1 MTLPMA
7 LRRNLARIAAAVL
20 LLVGGAP
27 AFAADNAAIT
37 RGAYLA
43 IAAGCGS
50 CHTDK
55 KAGGAPL
62 AGGPALK
69 TDFGTFYGP
78 NITPDKQTGIGNWTE
93 DQFKRALHQ
102 GVAPGG
108 RHLYPAFPYFYF
120 TLLSRTDT
128 DALFADLV
136 EVLSA
141 PGLPAPVKAAIGQL
155 LALPTVFTA
164 PLTAETIRQAVA
176 QSGLFLEAHMREGE
190 ADQPDLKAAL
200 LNLQRALASAP
211 SAEAPRTTRPLATP
225 PPVREAGLTPQAAA
239 RPTVSAQ
246 DQAPVIVQHLARE
259 VDQAVA
265 RQTLHQ
271 LASLPDGQAP
281 SWLFELPVATPQG
294 AAVAQFEIDRDGRQS
309 GATDGSQA
317 WRVRFSLDIE
327 PLGPVHVHLRLD
339 GERTG
344 VTVWAE
350 RAEGLERLRG
360 LGSELSRALPAEVI
374 FHPGSPRRPLPENG
388 QFVDRA
394 L

>member
-1 MTLPMA
+1 MSLAPIVPIGPTAAA
-7 LRRNLARIAAAVL
+7 LRVQVISAVDTELAAAVSAAQTQ
-20 LLVGGAP
+20 GALAPDAKP
-27 AFAADNAAIT
+27 AAPPPTPLANPVRQAVDAARAD
-37 RGAYLA
+37 
-43 IAAGCGS
+43 AAGRQAS
-50 CHTDK
+50 F
-55 KAGGAPL
+55 AP
-62 AGGPALK
+62 
-69 TDFGTFYGP
+69 
-78 NITPDKQTGIGNWTE
+78 
-93 DQFKRALHQ
+93 
-102 GVAPGG
+102 
-108 RHLYPAFPYFYF
+108 
-120 TLLSRTDT
+120 
-128 DALFADLV
+128 LFADLV

>member
-1 MTLPMA
+1 MSIAPIVPIGPAAGA
-7 LRRNLARIAAAVL
+7 LRVQVISAVETDLMAAV
-20 LLVGGAP
+20 GAAQAQEAVAPDAGPTAQP
-27 AFAADNAAIT
+27 APPLPNPVRQAVDAARAD
-37 RGAYLA
+37 
-43 IAAGCGS
+43 AAGRQAS
-50 CHTDK
+50 L
-55 KAGGAPL
+55 AP
-62 AGGPALK
+62 
-69 TDFGTFYGP
+69 
-78 NITPDKQTGIGNWTE
+78 
-93 DQFKRALHQ
+93 
-102 GVAPGG
+102 
-108 RHLYPAFPYFYF
+108 
-120 TLLSRTDT
+120 
-128 DALFADLV
+128 LFADLA
-136 EVLSA
+136 ETLSS
-141 PGLPAPVKAAIGQL
+141 PTLPAPVKAAIGQL
-155 LALPTVFTA
+155 LALRTTFTA

-176 QSGLFLEAHMREGE
+176 QSGLFLEAHMRDGE

-200 LNLQRALASAP
+200 LTLQRALAAAP
-211 SAEAPRTTRPLATP
+211 SADAARPTRPLATP

-239 RPTVSAQ
+239 RATLSAQ
-246 DQAPVIVQHLARE
+246 DEAPAIVQHLARE

-294 AAVAQFEIDRDGRQS
+294 TAVAQFEIDRDGRQS
-309 GATDGSQA
+309 GATGAPEA
-317 WRVRFSLDIE
+317 WRVRFSIDIE

-339 GERTG
+339 GERTA

-350 RAEGLERLRG
+350 REDGLQRLRG